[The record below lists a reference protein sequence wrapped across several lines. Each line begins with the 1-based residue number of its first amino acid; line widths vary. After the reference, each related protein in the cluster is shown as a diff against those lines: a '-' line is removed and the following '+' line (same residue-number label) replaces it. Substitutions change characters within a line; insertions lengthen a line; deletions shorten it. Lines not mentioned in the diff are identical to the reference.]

1 MSIFVTLFILA
12 SWWNPSPYKHLHYVH
27 TYVVH
32 DDACLLGLDD
42 FIHDLGFRE
51 SSNRYHVVN
60 PYGYLGRY
68 QFSYSL
74 VKRMGFNVSRD
85 EFLSDPL
92 IQDQV
97 LLQLLFHNKQVMR
110 DVITIYDGTY
120 VHGMWVT
127 ESGILAAAHLIGPG
141 RVKRFLKYGEL
152 SQDAFGTSVDDYLSS
167 FSGYNL
173 NI

>member
-1 MSIFVTLFILA
+1 MSIFVTLFMIA
-12 SWWNPSPYKHLHYVH
+12 SWWDSSPQKHLHYIN
-27 TYVVH
+27 TYIAYEDV
-32 DDACLLGLDD
+32 CTLSLED
-42 FIHDLGFRE
+42 FIRDLGFRE

-60 PYGYLGRY
+60 EHGYMGRY

-74 VKRMGFNVSRD
+74 VRRMGFRVSRD

-97 LLQLLFHNKQVMR
+97 MLQLLFHNKQILSDM
-110 DVITIYDGTY
+110 INTYDRTY
-120 VHGMWVT
+120 VHGVWVT

-141 RVKRFLKYGEL
+141 RVKRFLRYGEV